1 MLRGQVAS
9 LNASQILL
17 PTSYPSFHVNSRLP
31 SFSCMNLHLPSQFPS
46 SSPPALLNPHVSP
59 CLVSGILHILF
70 PCFFSLPHPP
80 IAYLVPWIL
89 LHSLFPECHPSSFS
103 HADKFRQLFT
113 VLLTKH
119 WSWWIEGW
127 PSLSVSCFK
136 MQATEDWFQVCFLCH
151 PQNQHCAWP
160 ARDAHWIC
168 VRRVNKLFSGIE
180 ISFFCPLH
188 LPNPPYL
195 STVGLL
201 L

>member
-119 WSWWIEGW
+119 WSWWIEG
-127 PSLSVSCFK
+127 
-136 MQATEDWFQVCFLCH
+136 CH
-151 PQNQHCAWP
+151 
-160 ARDAHWIC
+160 
-168 VRRVNKLFSGIE
+168 
-180 ISFFCPLH
+180 
-188 LPNPPYL
+188 PYL
-195 STVGLL
+195 SPALKCKPQRTGSKSVFCIIPRTSTAPGLQEML
-201 L
+201 TEYVFGGSINYFLA